1 MSEASDGTARV
12 SALVVAHDEEE
23 NLADCLATLEF
34 CDEIVVLLD
43 RCGDGSKAVAG
54 RFTDRILEGAWPIE
68 GARRNAG
75 IEACGGAWILEV
87 DADERVSPELA
98 ADVRRAVAAD
108 AYDYHRIPVD
118 NYLGRRLVRHGWGA
132 QFGRSSHVGL
142 FRKGVKRWGDQRVHP
157 RLSFAAGAREGPRLD
172 GRLIHRMDRDISGL
186 IRRLDRYTTARARD
200 LRESGDIGSAFHNY
214 RRILSRFWKC
224 FVARKGY
231 KEGGLG
237 FLIAL
242 CAGLYPI
249 LSYLKAR
256 YEED

>member
-1 MSEASDGTARV
+1 
-12 SALVVAHDEEE
+12 
-23 NLADCLATLEF
+23 
-34 CDEIVVLLD
+34 VVLLD
-43 RCGDGSKAVAG
+43 RCSDGSKAVAE
-54 RFTDRILEGAWPIE
+54 RFTGRILEGAWPIE
-68 GARRNAG
+68 GTRRNAG
-75 IEACGGAWILEV
+75 IAACDGEWILEV
-87 DADERVSPELA
+87 DADERVGPELA
-98 ADVRRAVAAD
+98 AEIRGAVKAD

-118 NYLGRRLVRHGWGA
+118 NYLGRRLVRYGWGA

-142 FRKGVKRWGDQRVHP
+142 FRKGAKRWGDERVHP
-157 RLSFAAGAREGPRLD
+157 RLAFAESAREGPRLQ
-172 GRLIHRMDRDISGL
+172 GRLIHHIDRDISGL
-186 IRRLDRYTTARARD
+186 IRRLDRYSTARARA

-214 RRILSRFWKC
+214 RRIVSRFWKC